1 MDDKRGTYTIWG
13 KPMEVHQNLLPLSK
27 MNRSNRV
34 GNGIK
39 TSFWEDKWLGNFSLK
54 SIFPEMHDLAVNK
67 QASVAE
73 VWTQN
78 GWNFQFRR
86 NFNDWEIETVTHLFG
101 RLEAFTGTRD
111 EHDILWWRK
120 KIKKAHSR

>member
-39 TSFWEDKWLGNFSLK
+39 TSFWEDK
-54 SIFPEMHDLAVNK
+54 
-67 QASVAE
+67 
-73 VWTQN
+73 
-78 GWNFQFRR
+78 
-86 NFNDWEIETVTHLFG
+86 
-101 RLEAFTGTRD
+101 
-111 EHDILWWRK
+111 
-120 KIKKAHSR
+120 